1 MKVIQQRLVV
11 KPVLTVAMKLL
22 VQSVQ

>member
-11 KPVLTVAMKLL
+11 KLVLTVAMKLL